1 MIFSNVT
8 YEHEGLWRCS
18 ARNRIKGQERRN
30 HSETVRIEVS
40 GRPLAR
46 ALVQGETRGLAVA
59 VGEEATLQ
67 LQFCS
72 DPPPRQLAWEWGSL
86 RLEEGRARGRF
97 RAAQR
102 VSAPRKDCYKAELTV
117 QDVARPDERTYFLQV
132 DNGSGSL
139 RLGAQLTVS
148 DPVSMVTVLAVS
160 ISLLVII
167 VFCCICTAAMR
178 RRHTCCFT
186 EKRDLHTDN
195 IRSGGG
201 EGGGE
206 TSSSNFY
213 FLVVRIERRTETAES
228 ETDRFSE
235 DQNFS
240 SANKPVKTKLVPPQP
255 RLGIGEISILYFINS
270 DD

>member
-1 MIFSNVT
+1 MLFSNVT
-8 YEHEGLWRCS
+8 YDHEGLWRCS
-18 ARNRIKGQERRN
+18 ARNTIKGQERRN

-46 ALVQGETRGLAVA
+46 ALVQGETRGVAVA
-59 VGEEATLQ
+59 VGEEAVLQ

-97 RAAQR
+97 SASQR
-102 VSAPRKDCYKAELTV
+102 ISVKRKDCYRAELTV
-117 QDVARPDERTYFLQV
+117 REVARADERTYFLQV
-132 DNGSGSL
+132 DNGSGTM
-139 RLGAQLTVS
+139 RLGARLVVS

-195 IRSGGG
+195 IRSGLGRGGDHQHHAYFVLLSGLRGG
-201 EGGGE
+201 ERRQSPRQTGSVKIR
-206 TSSSNFY
+206 TSARLTNLSGPSWCRHSPDWVSVRFI
-213 FLVVRIERRTETAES
+213 FL
-228 ETDRFSE
+228 
-235 DQNFS
+235 
-240 SANKPVKTKLVPPQP
+240 L
-255 RLGIGEISILYFINS
+255 
-270 DD
+270 